1 MKRSSKKFL
10 AVVLAAGSL
19 ATAGQVQ
26 ATPGKL
32 DNLNFITVACKL
44 QLQGD
49 FVDDGSLRN
58 YANPTIARLGTKEL
72 LAALANDKYAQTNYP
87 ANYFPAGAKL
97 AFTQDGTF
105 LVVSRNNELL
115 ADVSDLMHFSTG
127 TNDIVSGRVDNST
140 GLASPNR
147 KNLVL
152 VTLNFDDTSIT
163 NGSNLR
169 FSIQGLDQIK
179 TRDTKPGGGGNYNEN
194 TTHQISNAV
203 GEGQSGDTPFI
214 ITGTIHG
221 NGKARLTLPPPG

>member
-1 MKRSSKKFL
+1 
-10 AVVLAAGSL
+10 
-19 ATAGQVQ
+19 
-26 ATPGKL
+26 
-32 DNLNFITVACKL
+32 
-44 QLQGD
+44 
-49 FVDDGSLRN
+49 
-58 YANPTIARLGTKEL
+58 
-72 LAALANDKYAQTNYP
+72 
-87 ANYFPAGAKL
+87 
-97 AFTQDGTF
+97 
-105 LVVSRNNELL
+105 
-115 ADVSDLMHFSTG
+115 
-127 TNDIVSGRVDNST
+127 
-140 GLASPNR
+140 
-147 KNLVL
+147 VL